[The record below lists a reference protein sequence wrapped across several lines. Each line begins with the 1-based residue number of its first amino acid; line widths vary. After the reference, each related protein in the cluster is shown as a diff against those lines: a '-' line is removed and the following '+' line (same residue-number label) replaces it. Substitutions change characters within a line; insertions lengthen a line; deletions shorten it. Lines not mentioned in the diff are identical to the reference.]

1 MYAMKTLKYWA
12 QYDEIIVTIAPAD
25 EGAGSFHFRLKKLND
40 QTANNHFLLI
50 QDNNLSIYNKVK
62 ADP

>member
-1 MYAMKTLKYWA
+1 MKLSSQLHLLMKA
-12 QYDEIIVTIAPAD
+12 RV
-25 EGAGSFHFRLKKLND
+25 HFTFDLKKLND